1 MSLWRALVAAVMLTV
16 GSAGAQQRLLPASKP
31 ANAPC
36 VQVRIGNDEAGR
48 WSCLNQAL
56 KAEVDKVAPVIADEP
71 PGDRIAPIG
80 LGLATPAA
88 TRQRLGDQYGRSVV
102 PQRPA
107 RHFAPPALKP
117 VR

>member
-1 MSLWRALVAAVMLTV
+1 MSCRRALVALMLLCV

-31 ANAPC
+31 VAAPC

-56 KAEVDKVAPVIADEP
+56 KAEVDKVAPVIADEA
-71 PGDRIAPIG
+71 PGERIAPIG

-107 RHFAPPALKP
+107 RQFAPPALKP